1 MKKLLFAAA
10 ALLSCSLA
18 FAQGVP
24 QRINYQAVALDADGD
39 PIPGYDMVGRPID
52 NAEMDIRLTI
62 HDGSPSGAQKF
73 RESHTVRTDAYG
85 LFTLEIGAGTLIA
98 GDFATIDWA
107 DSDRYLRIEMDRLR
121 NGNWTLLG
129 VQQMLTVPY
138 AFVAERALNADFA
151 DQAQQAVQSTYSRFS
166 DTALF
171 AANSAIAQNAL
182 HADSALWAVNVI
194 NNDDADA
201 DSTNELQ
208 VLTRS
213 NDTLFLSQG
222 GFVVLPTDLVDDA
235 DNNPTNELQN
245 LSIAGD
251 SLLITNGTGVVLP
264 TDSNTTYSLVGY
276 TTGGATGFRISLL
289 GSDSSNNSINVSPGA
304 GIQFG
309 GTRNNYVIGTSAAT
323 PSQAGANYGDMLFW
337 NGTQWSTVPVG
348 NPGDVLTLSNNQKP
362 TWKPRHYSLGDTAL
376 GGIVAYIFGPN
387 DVGYIPGEQHGII
400 AALNDLPAKHIWGSG
415 FLNTAHVQFLFSNLS
430 PLIGMGKQNTDT
442 IISKLVN
449 STLSFPAASAT
460 TTYSAYGFNDWF
472 LPSSGDLV
480 AIKNALP
487 TSGISNFTTVPV
499 MNNLSTGYWSSSI
512 MTTFVGALAPMFAP
526 GAGVCGCA
534 FFEQYFVRPVRY
546 F

>member
-235 DNNPTNELQN
+235 DNNPPNELQN

-264 TDSNTTYSLVGY
+264 TDSNTTYALVGY
-276 TTGGATGFRISLL
+276 NTRGATGFRFGLL

-362 TWKPRHYSLGDTAL
+362 TWRSRYYQIGDTAF
-376 GGIVAYIFGPN
+376 GGVIFYL
-387 DVGYIPGEQHGII
+387 DQTRQHGLVVSTNDI
-400 AALNDLPAKHIWGSG
+400 AGTGQSWGCYC
-415 FLNTAHVQFLFSNLS
+415 SNVT
-430 PLIGMGKQNTDT
+430 TDT
-442 IISKLVN
+442 TIFSGLNNTNFLLGTNCFGSAFSLVN
-449 STLSFPAASAT
+449 SLSNAQGQWHLPSLNELRLVYNNLYQTGLLTNFLQAPYWTSSGGSFGACGTNGGAYLIHFGTGT
-460 TTYSAYGFNDWF
+460 TTSDYRSGYSSIGA
-472 LPSSGDLV
+472 V
-480 AIKNALP
+480 RAIK
-487 TSGISNFTTVPV
+487 
-499 MNNLSTGYWSSSI
+499 
-512 MTTFVGALAPMFAP
+512 TF
-526 GAGVCGCA
+526 
-534 FFEQYFVRPVRY
+534 
-546 F
+546 